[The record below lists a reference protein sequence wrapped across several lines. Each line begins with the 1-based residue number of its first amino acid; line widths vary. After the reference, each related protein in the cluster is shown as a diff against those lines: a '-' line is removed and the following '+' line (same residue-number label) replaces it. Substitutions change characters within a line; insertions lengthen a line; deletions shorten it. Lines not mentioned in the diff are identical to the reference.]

1 MNLVNRIIQDP
12 TCVIEGS
19 VEELN
24 EAVGTLSTWIMSEEC
39 KERNVDYAWVRKC
52 EDAKHAILKYL
63 NQKSDNS

>member
-24 EAVGTLSTWIMSEEC
+24 EAVHTLSSWIMSEEC

-63 NQKSDNS
+63 NQKSNDS

>member
-1 MNLVNRIIQDP
+1 MNLVNRIIQDH

-24 EAVGTLSTWIMSEEC
+24 EAVGTLSSWIMSEEC

-52 EDAKHAILKYL
+52 EDAKHSILKYL
-63 NQKSDNS
+63 NQKSNDS